1 MLDKNP
7 ETRISAREVLC
18 HPYFL
23 TPSVSME
30 CIDEVKDNIRIYNK
44 FYRKDFDSLDNQW
57 LIRQGME
64 KSNQKNIDSLVFF
77 NKNPFNGKTQTI
89 EKMSQFSNLSIKLDS
104 PRALNRSVSLSK
116 ICRTPKS
123 GDVSK
128 ILMHTFSSNLKG
140 GNMFDAMNYI
150 NLMGENKKASGD
162 IFFRNEEDFKENQ
175 DNMGSHIS
183 EGAFD
188 ENKTNGKLDELAENY
203 YFAGLIDENRK

>member
-23 TPSVSME
+23 APSVSME

-44 FYRKDFDSLDNQW
+44 YYKKDFDFLDNQC

-64 KSNQKNIDSLVFF
+64 NFNQKNIDSLVFF
-77 NKNPFNGKTQTI
+77 NKNPFTGKTQTI

-104 PRALNRSVSLSK
+104 PRALNRSLSVSK

-128 ILMHTFSSNLKG
+128 ILMNTFSSNLKRS
-140 GNMFDAMNYI
+140 NMFEAMNYI
-150 NLMGENKKASGD
+150 NLLGENKKVSGD
-162 IFFRNEEDFKENQ
+162 ILIKNEEDLEVNQ
-175 DNMGSHIS
+175 DNMGSNIS
-183 EGAFD
+183 GGVFD
-188 ENKTNGKLDELAENY
+188 EKKTNGKLDEMAENY
-203 YFAGLIDENRK
+203 YFAGLIDENMK